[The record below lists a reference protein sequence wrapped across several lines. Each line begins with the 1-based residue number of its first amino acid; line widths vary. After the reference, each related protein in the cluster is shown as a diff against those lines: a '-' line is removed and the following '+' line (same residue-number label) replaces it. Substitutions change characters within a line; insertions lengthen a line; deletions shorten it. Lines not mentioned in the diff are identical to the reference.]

1 MNNPVTI
8 RERILVFIHHLGL
21 SIQTFSYRCNLSQNA
36 VLKLNEN
43 SQNGTF
49 SKIYTTFPELN
60 PKWLQFG
67 NGEMLRPTVSNIS
80 DDKNF
85 QQVTSGDYII
95 LSQEEIKNAIME
107 FSKALLLVDK
117 QMGLYAESIA
127 QKDEQISRLLA
138 MVEVKDSLI
147 NKIMDKL

>member
-8 RERILVFIHHLGL
+8 RERLLVFIHQIGV
-21 SIQTFSYRCNLSQNA
+21 SVQSFSYKCNLSQNA

-49 SKIYTTFPELN
+49 SKIYTAFPELN
-60 PKWLQFG
+60 PRWLQFG
-67 NGEMLRPTVSNIS
+67 EGKMLRPTTANIT
-80 DDKNF
+80 DDKDIQPVGSEN
-85 QQVTSGDYII
+85 YLII
-95 LSQEEIKNAIME
+95 SQEELKNALME
-107 FSKALLLVDK
+107 FSKSLSLVDK

-138 MVEVKDSLI
+138 MVEEKDKMI
-147 NKIMDKL
+147 AKLVEKL

>member
-1 MNNPVTI
+1 
-8 RERILVFIHHLGL
+8 
-21 SIQTFSYRCNLSQNA
+21 
-36 VLKLNEN
+36 
-43 SQNGTF
+43 
-49 SKIYTTFPELN
+49 
-60 PKWLQFG
+60 
-67 NGEMLRPTVSNIS
+67 
-80 DDKNF
+80 
-85 QQVTSGDYII
+85 
-95 LSQEEIKNAIME
+95 ME